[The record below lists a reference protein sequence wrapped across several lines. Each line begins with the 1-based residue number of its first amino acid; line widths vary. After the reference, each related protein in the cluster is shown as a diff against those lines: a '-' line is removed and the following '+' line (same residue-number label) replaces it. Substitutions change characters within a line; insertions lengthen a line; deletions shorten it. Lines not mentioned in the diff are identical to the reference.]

1 VIARGFLAV
10 AIAIV
15 LGCASPPSPA
25 PVATPHDIAADAV
38 SAFERSDWSPAAP
51 LFRQLVVRDP
61 DSVPWHYSLAVCASH
76 LDLRDEAVQ
85 EFEWVLAHARP
96 SSSEFRVAR
105 EWLAAAARTRPAST
119 VEMSEQERRANHIGD
134 SGLSG
139 QVTGSGNDG
148 AAPRA
153 RLQLFLDGIRHTE
166 TAGLQFVRRTDQD
179 GRFEFKRIPS
189 GPYIITSR
197 VPGETLWRLRV
208 DVPPGQAIALDL
220 TPANSAKVRDDA
232 PEL

>member
-1 VIARGFLAV
+1 VIARGVLAV
-10 AIAIV
+10 TILVV

-25 PVATPHDIAADAV
+25 TVATPRDIAAEAV
-38 SAFERSDWSPAAP
+38 SAFERSDWATAAP
-51 LFRQLVVRDP
+51 LFRELLVRDP
-61 DSVPWHYSLAVCASH
+61 DSVPWHYSLAVSASH
-76 LDLRDEAVQ
+76 LDLRDEAVR

-96 SSSEFRVAR
+96 GSSEFRVAR
-105 EWLAAAARTRPAST
+105 EWLAAARTRPASPA
-119 VEMSEQERRANHIGD
+119 EMSEQERRANHIGD

-139 QVTGSGNDG
+139 QVTGVGDDP
-148 AAPRA
+148 AVPTAHM
-153 RLQLFLDGIRHTE
+153 QLFLDGIRRTE

-179 GRFEFKRIPS
+179 GRFQFKGIPS

-197 VPGETLWRLRV
+197 IAGETLWRLRV
-208 DVPPGQAIALDL
+208 EVPAGQTVEVNL